1 MARVLLLCV
10 LLCGLRLAGADEAPS
25 GAAAAPMQTTTVLGA
40 APPSFPGRWLVV
52 ATVDLP
58 DKQQSMALFWQVADT
73 AGAPPSVIL
82 RLVALPDVVQAH
94 LDAAN
99 TAATSWVPTPD
110 DLRAIAVAWDRLTPL
125 PSQPIATITT
135 ELATPSGYD
144 DAVKGVPALKD
155 ARWLVRQR
163 KQFLPSAKP
172 AMGETHS
179 FGVETAAPGDLTGAF
194 EGVTVIATPI
204 LVPIRLTGRF
214 HAFEVGAQFSSGWL
228 ARFADLFS
236 GCARH

>member
-1 MARVLLLCV
+1 MPRRVLLCV
-10 LLCGLRLAGADEAPS
+10 LLCGLRLAGADQASS
-25 GAAAAPMQTTTVLGA
+25 GAVAAPVQTTTVLGA

-58 DKQQSMALFWQVADT
+58 DKQQSMALFWQVEDA

-94 LDAAN
+94 LDTAN
-99 TAATSWVPTPD
+99 TAATPWVPAPD
-110 DLRAIAVAWDRLTPL
+110 DLRAIAVAWDRLAPL
-125 PSQPIATITT
+125 PNQPIATIVT

-172 AMGETHS
+172 AIGEVHS
-179 FGVETAAPGDLTGAF
+179 FGVETATPGDLTGAF
-194 EGVTVIATPI
+194 EGITVIATPMI
-204 LVPIRLTGRF
+204 VPIRLTGRF
-214 HAFEVGAQFSSGWL
+214 HAFEVGAQSPTGWL

-236 GCARH
+236 GCGRR